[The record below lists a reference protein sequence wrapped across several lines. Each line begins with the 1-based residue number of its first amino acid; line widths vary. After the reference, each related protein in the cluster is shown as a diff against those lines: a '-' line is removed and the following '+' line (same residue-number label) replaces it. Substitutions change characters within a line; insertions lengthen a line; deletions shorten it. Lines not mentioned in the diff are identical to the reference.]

1 MPSDDFFFNSC
12 EKKFFLSTDD
22 FIKLPSYEEGRVGIP
37 SFGLTL
43 PLFCACPK
51 SGHGF
56 ATSYVMVV
64 LVFSELRG
72 EVIVRFVDIGGIVDH
87 HCLNF
92 IFLLQDKKVLS

>member
-43 PLFCACPK
+43 PPK
-51 SGHGF
+51 NV
-56 ATSYVMVV
+56 T
-64 LVFSELRG
+64 E
-72 EVIVRFVDIGGIVDH
+72 
-87 HCLNF
+87 F
-92 IFLLQDKKVLS
+92 ISS